1 MIFHLLDQ
9 LVLLWIDL
17 LHLLHLL
24 HLLDL
29 LYLLHLLHLLH
40 LSLGAKHGIYPK
52 PGFKRNDGKHHVDVF
67 AVTECLTLDDKV
79 VYRNGAWVV

>member
-1 MIFHLLDQ
+1 MSLTVRSWVNAKFRPKPIARNHI
-9 LVLLWIDL
+9 VGNIGT
-17 LHLLHLL
+17 
-24 HLLDL
+24 
-29 LYLLHLLHLLH
+29 YERMCGLH
-40 LSLGAKHGIYPK
+40 LSLGAKHGIYLK